1 LLMLMLMLVNVVVVS
16 RLPDVFSGCVP
27 DIA

>member
-1 LLMLMLMLVNVVVVS
+1 LMLMLVNVVVVS